1 MRCFVL
7 TSVFRGAYFGGVK
20 NSVTEMHRLFT
31 FKLRQL
37 SHFHKA
43 SSLVGVGSL
52 RGESSLN
59 NVSAKTRH
67 QSRGKMSRSGESG
80 KANRFA

>member
-1 MRCFVL
+1 MRCFFL

-20 NSVTEMHRLFT
+20 NSVTEMHQLFT

-37 SHFHKA
+37 LHLHK
-43 SSLVGVGSL
+43 SPSLGGVGNL

-67 QSRGKMSRSGESG
+67 QSRGKVSRSGESG

>member
-1 MRCFVL
+1 MRCFFL
-7 TSVFRGAYFGGVK
+7 TSVFRRAYFGGVK

-31 FKLRQL
+31 FKVHQQLR
-37 SHFHKA
+37 FHKA
-43 SSLVGVGSL
+43 SSLAGVGSL

-67 QSRGKMSRSGESG
+67 QSKGKMSRSGESG
-80 KANRFA
+80 KPNRFA